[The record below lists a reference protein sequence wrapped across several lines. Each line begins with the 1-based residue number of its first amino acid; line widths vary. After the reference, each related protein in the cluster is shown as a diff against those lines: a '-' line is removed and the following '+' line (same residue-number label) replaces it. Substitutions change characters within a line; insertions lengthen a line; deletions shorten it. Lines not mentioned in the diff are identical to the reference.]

1 MCRSAA
7 SNQAPGV
14 EFSGRL
20 RLDSQPCLQQ
30 RQLLQLGAKIQS
42 LQLLQPGTKIRRQLP
57 QLGTNQPGTKIRRQL
72 RRQQIRRHLRQ
83 HRAVS

>member
-1 MCRSAA
+1 MCSAAA

-20 RLDSQPCLQQ
+20 GLDSQPCLQ
-30 RQLLQLGAKIQS
+30 LLQPGTKVQS
-42 LQLLQPGTKIRRQLP
+42 LQLLQPGTKIQSP
-57 QLGTNQPGTKIRRQL
+57 QLRQPWTKIRRQL